1 MNYNY
6 DDRYLAEA
14 VYTRGGYNWLAPGNR
29 WADYWGMGAA
39 WNGHNE
45 SFVKEL
51 NIFSTLKPRISYAVT
66 GQAICD
72 YAEYKQSYSTSK
84 VHVYGG
90 PFNNKWTE
98 ENKTASRLNP
108 EIAKKLNVG
117 IDLGFL
123 NDRLAFTFDYYQNK
137 FSDVVATSEIKTAIL
152 GNVYPRSNC
161 EKYSYTGTEMVLT
174 WQDRIRNFNYFIN
187 GNLSFEQS
195 KFEYSPQLPKAYPW
209 MSRLGDPVGMTY
221 GYVADGIFQS
231 QEEIDAYDAFLPSAV
246 KSTIMPGDIRYKD
259 LNGDHI
265 IDIHDQTNLG
275 SKKAKGYYGISAGFN
290 YRGFDFS
297 VFAQG
302 TLNRQVYLNGD
313 FMDGS
318 GKSGEGAI
326 TSYVLGRWTPD
337 NHTNTHTRVWYGSN
351 NNNRQTSSF
360 WIYDADYF
368 RLKNVEIGYTLP
380 TLLTRKLGI
389 PSVRIYAQGMNLLT
403 ASEIFDVRNDIDPEI
418 WGGSFPMT
426 RTINFGISIK
436 L

>member
-1 MNYNY
+1 M
-6 DDRYLAEA
+6 
-14 VYTRGGYNWLAPGNR
+14 
-29 WADYWGMGAA
+29 
-39 WNGHNE
+39 
-45 SFVKEL
+45 
-51 NIFSTLKPRISYAVT
+51 
-66 GQAICD
+66 
-72 YAEYKQSYSTSK
+72 
-84 VHVYGG
+84 
-90 PFNNKWTE
+90 
-98 ENKTASRLNP
+98 
-108 EIAKKLNVG
+108 
-117 IDLGFL
+117 GFL

>member
-1 MNYNY
+1 
-6 DDRYLAEA
+6 
-14 VYTRGGYNWLAPGNR
+14 
-29 WADYWGMGAA
+29 
-39 WNGHNE
+39 
-45 SFVKEL
+45 
-51 NIFSTLKPRISYAVT
+51 
-66 GQAICD
+66 
-72 YAEYKQSYSTSK
+72 
-84 VHVYGG
+84 
-90 PFNNKWTE
+90 
-98 ENKTASRLNP
+98 
-108 EIAKKLNVG
+108 
-117 IDLGFL
+117 
-123 NDRLAFTFDYYQNK
+123 
-137 FSDVVATSEIKTAIL
+137 
-152 GNVYPRSNC
+152 
-161 EKYSYTGTEMVLT
+161 
-174 WQDRIRNFNYFIN
+174 
-187 GNLSFEQS
+187 
-195 KFEYSPQLPKAYPW
+195 

-360 WIYDADYF
+360 WIYNADFF

-403 ASEIFDVRNDIDPEI
+403 ASEIFDVRKDIDPEI